1 MRGTM
6 KKSISGMKIFFSVTV
21 SIFMLTVMLNSTAL
35 SKDTD
40 TQMSSKAFTDSNPFA
55 KESTLLYQAPQF
67 DKIHDDDYQPAI
79 EEGMRVRLTE
89 IDKIASNSAPPT
101 FDNTIVAMEK
111 SGILLDRVSNVFD
124 AMISANSNEYLRK
137 VASEESPKLAANK
150 DAIFLN
156 EKLFKRVKSIYDQR
170 DSLGLTP
177 EQNYLVDRYY
187 LDFTRA
193 GALLSEPDKDRLR
206 AINQELAKLR
216 TDFYIKLLAGTK
228 DNALVI
234 EDKSKLD
241 GLSEAEIA
249 SAAEAA
255 NDRGLKGEWVIPLQ
269 NTTQQPAQVG
279 LNDRSVRKQLFE
291 NSITRTSL
299 GNSNDTRKIISRIA
313 ELRAEKAKLLG
324 YDNFASYAVE
334 DCMAKTPDAAI
345 KLLTEIAPAAVA
357 RAKREAVKMQ
367 KLVDSQNGGFK
378 LEPWDWQHYAE
389 EVRKA
394 EYDLDESQIK
404 PYFELNRVLKD
415 GVFFAANK
423 LYGLTF
429 KERTDLPVYHPDVKV
444 FEVFDADGKSM
455 ALWYCDYFKR
465 DNKQGGAW
473 SGSFVDYS
481 GLLKTQPVVYNVC
494 NFAKP
499 AANQP
504 ALLSYDDVTTMFHEF
519 GHALHA
525 LLNRCKYPRLAD
537 NVPVD
542 FVEVPSQINEHWA
555 LYPDVFANYAK
566 HYKTG
571 KPMPEELAEKIRK
584 AKTFNQGFATL
595 EYLEA
600 SLLDMAWH
608 TLPQGKQI
616 SNIDSFETE
625 ALKHYNVFMPLVP
638 PRYKSTYFAHIWQGG
653 YAAGYY
659 AYMWSEVIDDDAFQ
673 WFKENG
679 GLTRANGKKF
689 RDMILSRIGSKDSG
703 KLYDAFRGQEPD
715 VKYLLEDRGLV
726 EK

>member
-1 MRGTM
+1 M
-6 KKSISGMKIFFSVTV
+6 KKSLSGLKIFFTVTI
-21 SIFMLTVMLNSTAL
+21 SIFLLAVISTSTA
-35 SKDTD
+35 
-40 TQMSSKAFTDSNPFA
+40 MSQDEKMKPPAFTDSNPFSQ
-55 KESTLLYQAPQF
+55 ESTLLYQAPQF
-67 DKIHDDDYQPAI
+67 DKIHDSDYQPAI
-79 EEGMRVRLTE
+79 EEGMRVSLEE
-89 IDKIASNSAPPT
+89 IDRIVSNPAPPT

-111 SGILLDRVSNVFD
+111 SGILLTRVTNVFFS
-124 AMISANSNEYLRK
+124 MLSANSNDVLLK
-137 VASEESPKLAANK
+137 VASDESPKLAAYQ
-150 DAIFLN
+150 DAILLN

-170 DSLGLTP
+170 SGLDLTP
-177 EQNYLVDRYY
+177 EQNFLIERYY
-187 LDFTRA
+187 MDFTQS
-193 GALLSEPDKDRLR
+193 GALLSDPDKDRLR
-206 AINQELAKLR
+206 AINQEIAKLR
-216 TDFYIKLLAGTK
+216 TDFNIKLLAGTK

-234 EDKSKLD
+234 DDKSKLD

-249 SAAEAA
+249 SYAQAAD
-255 NDRGLKGEWVIPLQ
+255 DRGLKGKWVIPLQ

-279 LNDRSVRKQLFE
+279 LNNRTVRKQLFE
-291 NSITRTSL
+291 DSTTRTSL
-299 GNSNDTRKIISRIA
+299 DNKNDTRQLIKRIA
-313 ELRAEKAKLLG
+313 ELRVEKATLLG
-324 YDNFASYAVE
+324 YDNYASYSLQ
-334 DCMAKTPDAAI
+334 DCMAKTPEAAI
-345 KLLTEIAPAAVA
+345 KLLTDIAPAAVT
-357 RAKREAVKMQ
+357 RANKEAVKMQ
-367 KLVDSQNGGFK
+367 ALVDSQKGGFK

-404 PYFELNRVLKD
+404 PYFEISRVLKD
-415 GVFFAANK
+415 GMFFAANK

-429 KERTDLPVYHPDVKV
+429 KERTDFPVYHPDVRV

-481 GLLKTQPVVYNVC
+481 GLLNTHPVVTNTC

-499 AANQP
+499 APNQP

-519 GHALHA
+519 GHALHS
-525 LLNRCKYPRLAD
+525 LLNRCYYPRLAA

-555 LYPDVFANYAK
+555 LYPEVFANYAK

-571 KPMPEELAEKIRK
+571 APIPKELADKIRK
-584 AKTFNQGFATL
+584 TKTFNQGFATL
-595 EYLEA
+595 EYIEA
-600 SLLDMAWH
+600 SLLDMSWH
-608 TLPQGKQI
+608 TLPKGKKIQD
-616 SNIDSFETE
+616 IDSFEE
-625 ALKHYNVFMPLVP
+625 ATFKKYNVFMPLIP
-638 PRYKSTYFAHIWQGG
+638 PRYKSTYFAHIWRGG

-659 AYMWSEVIDDDAFQ
+659 AYMWSEVIEDDAFE

-679 GLTRANGKKF
+679 GLTRANGQKF

-715 VKYLLEDRGLV
+715 IKGLLIDRGLI
-726 EK
+726 EE

>member
-1 MRGTM
+1 M
-6 KKSISGMKIFFSVTV
+6 KKSLSGLKIFFTVTI
-21 SIFMLTVMLNSTAL
+21 SIFLLAVISTSTA
-35 SKDTD
+35 
-40 TQMSSKAFTDSNPFA
+40 MSQYKKMKPPTFTDSSPFA
-55 KESTLLYQAPQF
+55 QKSTLLYEAPQF
-67 DKIHDDDYQPAI
+67 DKIHDSDYQPAI
-79 EEGMRVRLTE
+79 EEGMRVSLEE
-89 IDKIASNSAPPT
+89 IDRIVSNPAPPT

-111 SGILLDRVSNVFD
+111 SGVLLTRVTNVFFS
-124 AMISANSNEYLRK
+124 MLSANSNDVLLK
-137 VASEESPKLAANK
+137 VASDESPKLAAYQ
-150 DAIFLN
+150 DAILLN

-170 DSLGLTP
+170 SGLDLTP
-177 EQNYLVDRYY
+177 EQNYLIERYY
-187 LDFTRA
+187 MDFTQS
-193 GALLSEPDKDRLR
+193 GALLSDPDKDRLR
-206 AINQELAKLR
+206 AINQEIAKLR
-216 TDFYIKLLAGTK
+216 TDFNIKLLAGTK

-234 EDKSKLD
+234 DDRSKLD
-241 GLSEAEIA
+241 GLSDAEIA
-249 SAAEAA
+249 SYALAAD
-255 NDRGLKGEWVIPLQ
+255 DRGLKGKWVIPLQ

-279 LNDRSVRKQLFE
+279 LNNRTVRKQLFE
-291 NSITRTSL
+291 DSTTRTSL
-299 GNSNDTRKIISRIA
+299 GNSNDTRQLIKRIA
-313 ELRAEKAKLLG
+313 ELRVEKATLLG
-324 YDNFASYAVE
+324 YDSYASYSLQ
-334 DCMAKTPDAAI
+334 DCMAKTPEAAI
-345 KLLTEIAPAAVA
+345 KLLTDIAPAALT
-357 RAKREAVKMQ
+357 RANKEAVKMQ
-367 KLVDSQNGGFK
+367 ALVDSQKGGFK

-404 PYFELNRVLKD
+404 PYFEISRVLED
-415 GVFFAANK
+415 GIFFTAGK

-429 KERTDLPVYHPDVKV
+429 KERTDLPVYHPDVRV

-481 GLLKTQPVVYNVC
+481 GLLNTHPVVTNTC

-499 AANQP
+499 APDQP

-519 GHALHA
+519 GHALHS
-525 LLNRCKYPRLAD
+525 LLNRCQYPRLAA

-555 LYPDVFANYAK
+555 LYPEVFANYAK

-571 KPMPEELAEKIRK
+571 EPIPEKLAEKIK
-584 AKTFNQGFATL
+584 KTKTFNQGFATL
-595 EYLEA
+595 EYIEA

-608 TLPQGKQI
+608 TLPKGEQI
-616 SNIDSFETE
+616 QDIDSFEE
-625 ALKHYNVFMPLVP
+625 ASFRNYNVFMPLIP
-638 PRYKSTYFAHIWQGG
+638 PRYKSTYFAHIWRGG

-659 AYMWSEVIDDDAFQ
+659 AYMWSEVIEDDAFE

-679 GLTRANGKKF
+679 GLTRANGQKF

-715 VKYLLEDRGLV
+715 IKGLLIDRGLI
-726 EK
+726 EE